1 MGLKII
7 LSNTSTVLRIIMD
20 YISTVLRIIIGQ
32 HEHGVEYHHGQQ
44 EHSAKVHHE
53 QYEHG
58 AGANGSMAEEILTM
72 RISLPPWSEVW
83 VLEGCE
89 NSYTRGRGGEKE
101 RGRE

>member
-1 MGLKII
+1 M
-7 LSNTSTVLRIIMD
+7 
-20 YISTVLRIIIGQ
+20 
-32 HEHGVEYHHGQQ
+32 EYHHGQQ

-89 NSYTRGRGGEKE
+89 NSYIREGEGRKTERERVRERECEGERMTESEGERE
-101 RGRE
+101 RGERERVSFSDC